1 LSPVFHQLLQR
12 LSILVAETTDVDLL
26 AGTLPAS
33 NLVPFAYPLG
43 PIPLF
48 CQLPERRTET
58 DVKGHQMTGA
68 SGPVIRATP
77 CRVHRPAK
85 FITASV
91 PKASRMADGCRDER
105 VESWQ

>member
-1 LSPVFHQLLQR
+1 MFHQLLQR

-33 NLVPFAYPLG
+33 NLLPFAYPLG

-58 DVKGHQMTGA
+58 DDKGHQMTGA
-68 SGPVIRATP
+68 GASGSGHWATP
-77 CRVHRPAK
+77 CRVHRTAK

-91 PKASRMADGCRDER
+91 PKASRVADECRGER